1 MKIKIKIKM
10 KNMTVLIFSLISIG
24 GISEESETN
33 LKNLYIQ
40 EIETELEL
48 ESWML
53 DEYIWNGIEIPKD
66 DTLKLESWMF
76 DEKFCKN

>member
-1 MKIKIKIKM
+1 M